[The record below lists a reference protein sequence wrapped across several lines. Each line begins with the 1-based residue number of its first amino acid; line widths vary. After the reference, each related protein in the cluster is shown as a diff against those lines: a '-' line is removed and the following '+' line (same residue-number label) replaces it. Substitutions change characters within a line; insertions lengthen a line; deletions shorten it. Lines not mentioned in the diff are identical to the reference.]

1 MSFFFKN
8 PKEEN
13 NGDAVCMLYARQE
26 EGSMLYT
33 PLHEAAWCN
42 QLSSAIT
49 LVSLGASVLAKDK
62 WGKVK
67 TV

>member
-1 MSFFFKN
+1 
-8 PKEEN
+8 
-13 NGDAVCMLYARQE
+13 MLYARQ

-42 QLSSAIT
+42 QLSSAKT

-67 TV
+67 TVFFKKKISVVVR